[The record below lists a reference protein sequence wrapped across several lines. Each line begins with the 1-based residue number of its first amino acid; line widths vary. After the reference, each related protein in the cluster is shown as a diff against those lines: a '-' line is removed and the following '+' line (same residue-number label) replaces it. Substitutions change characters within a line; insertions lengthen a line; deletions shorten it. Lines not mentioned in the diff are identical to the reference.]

1 MLATHWQTAYSRYRE
16 RNRSEGKDAP
26 ACNTHA
32 IESYL
37 ETMVATRQREDQQG
51 ADALAAVAAICNGKQ
66 LSSCNKVTLR
76 KLGDGWSSEWPCSLL
91 CYLVSPTGKRVHI
104 PNGILDAEAIH
115 ASNTCWTDGKSER
128 DRKCDQTRARI
139 PDIAA
144 AIVEAVEA
152 QAKLGK
158 LLNGDSLAGAVAHIE
173 YQPWYLIDAML
184 ERMA

>member
-1 MLATHWQTAYSRYRE
+1 MYIPNRE
-16 RNRSEGKDAP
+16 RNRIEGKDAP
-26 ACNTHA
+26 ACNSHA

-51 ADALAAVAAICNGKQ
+51 ADALAAVTAVCNGKA
-66 LSSCNKVTLR
+66 LSSCNKATLR
-76 KLGDGWSSEWPCSLL
+76 KLGDGWSSEWPCSSL

-104 PNGILDAEAIH
+104 PNGVLDAEAIH
-115 ASNTCWTDGKSER
+115 ASNTCWTDGKTER
-128 DRKCDQTRARI
+128 DRKCGHTRARI
-139 PDIAA
+139 PAIAA

-158 LLNGDSLAGAVAHIE
+158 LLKGEWHTDAVAHIE

-184 ERMA
+184 ERIA